1 MKKLNLLLFNTY
13 SKKEMSDD
21 NQNGLPVRS
30 PSRLR
35 EYIPSN
41 TPIQSEK
48 KRLRESVDLKEFR
61 TPLQDGKLVEFKFPD
76 FVKIQ
81 VDQETD
87 RVYYVFN
94 LGDLRRYLQMVNS
107 SSDGQISAENRE
119 FEKLLKESLMGESL
133 FSWFSNLWELPL

>member
-1 MKKLNLLLFNTY
+1 
-13 SKKEMSDD
+13 MSDD

-48 KRLRESVDLKEFR
+48 KRLRESVDSKEFR
-61 TPLQDGKLVEFKFPD
+61 TSVPVQDGKRVQFEFPD
-76 FVKIQ
+76 FVKTQ
-81 VDQETD
+81 VDPDTS

-94 LGDLRRYLQMVNS
+94 LGDLRRYLQMVTS

-119 FEKLLKESLMGESL
+119 FEKLLKDSLMGESL